1 MAQLFGFSIDDSY
14 KKPSP
19 SVVSPVPKN
28 NEDGADYYL
37 ASGFYGQYLDVEGV
51 FKTEYDLIRRYREM
65 ALHPEVDSAI
75 EDILCE
81 AIVADQNDSPI
92 QIDLE
97 NLNVGPNIK
106 DLIRAEF
113 QYIKEMLDFDKKAHE
128 IFRNWYVDGRIY
140 YHKVIDLEK
149 PEEGIK
155 ELRYIDAL
163 KIKYVREQN
172 KKGGA
177 NAIQYTNN
185 NRPGGSD
192 NPLDAEFPG
201 LTEYF
206 IYTPNSYQKNQY
218 GSVAVTGQQKDAIK
232 FAKDAIAYCTSGLVD
247 RNKHTVLSYLQ
258 KAIKALN
265 QLRMIEDSLVIYR
278 LSRAPER
285 RIFYIDVGNLP
296 KAKAEQ
302 YLREVMSRYRN
313 KLTYDANTGEI
324 RDDKKYMS
332 MMEDFWL
339 PRREGGRG
347 TEISTLPGGQ
357 NLGELTDVEYFQKK
371 LFRSLNVPESRM
383 ADNASFSLGRS
394 SEVLRDEL
402 KFSKFVGRMRK
413 RFSNL
418 FHDILKTQ
426 LILKNIVTPEEWEQM
441 SDHIQYD
448 FLYDNHFAEL
458 KDAELMQ
465 ERLGLVATADPYI
478 GRYYSVNYIRRKIL
492 RQTDQEITEED
503 AIMEAEREDGTIPPT
518 EEELMMMQ
526 QKQESKSP
534 TSKQN
539 LGKTQTEGDKES
551 IDTSK
556 TEDPDSPGT
565 PDLKG
570 GEI

>member
-14 KKPSP
+14 KKPSKT
-19 SVVSPVPKN
+19 VVSPVPEN

-37 ASGFYGQYLDVEGV
+37 SSGFYGQYLDVEGV

-65 ALHPEVDSAI
+65 ALHPEVDSAM

-92 QIDLE
+92 EIDLE
-97 NLNVGPNIK
+97 NLKVGPQVKNI
-106 DLIRAEF
+106 IRDEF

-140 YHKVIDLEK
+140 YHKVIDLDK

-163 KIKYVREQN
+163 KIKYVREQK

-177 NAIQYTNN
+177 NAIQYANN
-185 NRPGGSD
+185 ARPDADS

-218 GSVAVTGQQKDAIK
+218 GSVAVTGQQKDAVK

-258 KAIKALN
+258 KAIKSLN

-278 LSRAPER
+278 MSRAPER

-302 YLREVMSRYRN
+302 YLREVMNRYRN
-313 KLTYDANTGEI
+313 KLTYDASTGEV

-383 ADNASFSLGRS
+383 ADNSGFSLGRS
-394 SEVLRDEL
+394 SEILRDEL
-402 KFSKFVGRMRK
+402 KFTKFVGRMRK
-413 RFSNL
+413 RFSGL

-426 LILKNIVTPEEWEQM
+426 LILKNVVTPEEWERM

-458 KDAELMQ
+458 KDSELMQ
-465 ERLGLVATADPYI
+465 ERLGLLATADPYI
-478 GRYYSVNYIRRKIL
+478 GKYYSVDYIRRKIL
-492 RQTDQEITEED
+492 RQTDDEIVEQDKLID
-503 AIMEAEREDGTIPPT
+503 AEKKAGIILPT
-518 EEELMMMQ
+518 EQEMMLAAQ
-526 QKQESKSP
+526 LEQSSG
-534 TSKQN
+534 QN
-539 LGKTQTEGDKES
+539 LGKTQNEPD
-551 IDTSK
+551 IDETSV
-556 TEDPDSPGT
+556 EAPESPGV
-565 PDLKG
+565 PKG

>member
-14 KKPSP
+14 KKPSET
-19 SVVSPVPKN
+19 VVSPVPKN

-75 EDILCE
+75 EDIIIE
-81 AIVADQNDSPI
+81 AIVADQNDSPV

-106 DLIRAEF
+106 DLIRSEF

-163 KIKYVREQN
+163 KIKYVREQK

-177 NAIQYTNN
+177 NAIQYTPGNN
-185 NRPGGSD
+185 PGANNDPMSAD
-192 NPLDAEFPG
+192 FEG
-201 LTEYF
+201 LSEYF
-206 IYTPNSYQKNQY
+206 IYTPHSYQKNQY
-218 GSVAVTGQQKDAIK
+218 GSVAVTGQQKDAVK

-247 RNKHTVLSYLQ
+247 RNKQTVLSYLQ
-258 KAIKALN
+258 KAIKSLN

-302 YLREVMSRYRN
+302 YLREVMARYRN

-426 LILKNIVTPEEWEQM
+426 LILKNVCTPEEWEQM

-448 FLYDNHFAEL
+448 YLYDNHFAEL

-478 GRYYSVNYIRRKIL
+478 GKYYSVDYIRRKIL
-492 RQTDQEITEED
+492 RQTDSEINEED
-503 AIMEAEREDGTIPPT
+503 KLIAAEREAGLIPPT
-518 EEELMMMQ
+518 EQEMQ
-526 QKQESKSP
+526 MAQMAMDAQNNKD
-534 TSKQN
+534 N
-539 LGKTQTEGDKES
+539 LGKPINEPE

>member
-14 KKPSP
+14 KKPSET
-19 SVVSPVPKN
+19 VVSPVPKN
-28 NEDGADYYL
+28 NEDGADYFL
-37 ASGFYGQYLDVEGV
+37 SSGFYGQYLDVEGV

-65 ALHPEVDSAI
+65 ALHPEVDAAI
-75 EDILCE
+75 EDILIE
-81 AIVADQNDSPI
+81 AIVADQNDSPV

-97 NLNVGPNIK
+97 NLQVGPQIK
-106 DLIRAEF
+106 DLIRDEF

-140 YHKVIDLEK
+140 YHKVIDLER

-163 KIKYVREQN
+163 KIKYVREQK

-177 NAIQYTNN
+177 NAIQYSNN
-185 NRPGGSD
+185 NRPGLENA
-192 NPLDAEFPG
+192 NPQDAEFPG

-313 KLTYDANTGEI
+313 KLTYDAATGEI

-418 FHDILKTQ
+418 FHDILRTQ

-448 FLYDNHFAEL
+448 YLYDNHFAEL
-458 KDAELMQ
+458 KEAELMQ

-478 GRYYSVNYIRRKIL
+478 GKYYSVDYIRRKIL
-492 RQTDQEITEED
+492 RQTDQEIVDENALMTVEK
-503 AIMEAEREDGTIPPT
+503 EAGIIPPT
-518 EEELMMMQ
+518 EQELMVAQ
-526 QKQESKSP
+526 DILGAEQ
-534 TSKQN
+534 TNKQN
-539 LGKTQTEGDKES
+539 LGKTQTEGGKES
-551 IDTSK
+551 INTANTD
-556 TEDPDSPGT
+556 DPESPGT

>member
-97 NLNVGPNIK
+97 NLKAGDRVKQI
-106 DLIRAEF
+106 IRDEF

-163 KIKYVREQN
+163 KIKYVREQK

-177 NAIQYTNN
+177 NAIQYTPGNN
-185 NRPGGSD
+185 PGANND
-192 NPLDAEFPG
+192 PLNADFEG

-206 IYTPNSYQKNQY
+206 IYTPHSYQKNQY
-218 GSVAVTGQQKDAIK
+218 GSVAVTGQQKDAVK
-232 FAKDAIAYCTSGLVD
+232 FAKDAVAYCTSGLVD
-247 RNKHTVLSYLQ
+247 RNKQTVLSYLQ

-302 YLREVMSRYRN
+302 YLREGRSRYRN

-426 LILKNIVTPEEWEQM
+426 LILKNVVTPEEWEQM

-448 FLYDNHFAEL
+448 YLYDNHFAEL

-478 GRYYSVNYIRRKIL
+478 GKYYSVDYIRRKIL
-492 RQTDQEITEED
+492 RQTDEELVEQD
-503 AIMEAEREDGTIPPT
+503 KLIKAERDAGIILPT
-518 EEELMMMQ
+518 EQEMMLAAQ
-526 QKQESKSP
+526 LESAA
-534 TSKQN
+534 SKN
-539 LGKTQTEGDKES
+539 LGKPPSEPDIDDSGTEAPE
-551 IDTSK
+551 
-556 TEDPDSPGT
+556 SPGV
-565 PDLKG
+565 PKG